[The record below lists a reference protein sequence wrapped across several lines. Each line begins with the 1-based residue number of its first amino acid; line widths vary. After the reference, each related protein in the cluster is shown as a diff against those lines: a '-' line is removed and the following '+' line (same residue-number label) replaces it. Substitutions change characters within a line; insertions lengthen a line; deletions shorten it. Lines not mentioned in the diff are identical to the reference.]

1 MEPLMRGVIEQAIDS
16 NLTDESLE
24 ELQVRFEML
33 KPIITSRED
42 AMFGFIV
49 GAVVATFSN
58 LYSMILRR
66 KPTDQ
71 EVDEMGKILQERSA
85 LIKSRI
91 LETLV

>member
-1 MEPLMRGVIEQAIDS
+1 MEPLMRGIVEQSIDS

-49 GAVVATFSN
+49 GAVVATLAS
-58 LYSMILRR
+58 Y
-66 KPTDQ
+66 DQ
-71 EVDEMGKILQERSA
+71 GECSVSF
-85 LIKSRI
+85 
-91 LETLV
+91 

>member
-1 MEPLMRGVIEQAIDS
+1 MRGVIEQAIDS

-24 ELQVRFEML
+24 ELQIRFEML

-71 EVDEMGKILQERSA
+71 EIDEMGKLLQGRSS